1 MGDVTGINEPE
12 RRSITMADSRPVA
25 SGLEELVVAARALA
39 GDLAGGV
46 PGQEEADGDLLG
58 DAAARLR
65 RSVIGPLERA
75 WAVAQAGAEADTE
88 RAPTA
93 RGDGE
98 PARSPR
104 ERLWELARGA
114 TVLRTEPGA
123 SNELL
128 EATAALQDLAYR
140 FALAADPESAQSRLG
155 ELRAIQANLPA
166 AIRAAR
172 NGPYLVT
179 NAERF
184 VSWLGVPLPSLP
196 QMALCRCGASAL
208 KPFCDGAH
216 AEVGF
221 TDGKDP
227 ERVLD
232 RRDTYVGQQVTTFDN
247 RGTCAHSGFCSD
259 RLRTVFRPDQEPFVA
274 PSGGRMDEIIA
285 AVRACPSGALSFAL
299 DGHEAREQVDQE
311 REPAIEVS
319 KDGPYRVTGGLPL
332 EDADGNPERRNEG
345 ASLEHYSL
353 CRCGHSRNKP
363 FCSGRHWQIGFRDPV
378 PDPEQEPTL
387 FEWAGGFPALTRM
400 TRIFY
405 GKYVP
410 QDPLLGP
417 LFANMSPDH
426 PERVAAWVGEVFGG
440 PKAYSEGY
448 GGYERMVSQHL
459 GKALRE
465 EQRARWVELL
475 CKSADDA
482 KLPADAEWR
491 AAFVAYLEW
500 GSRIGLENSQPGAHP
515 PPHMPV
521 PRWWWV
527 CDATPS
533 RRVSALAAGE
543 PEQQVD
549 LPGPDEPLSFEQHIK
564 PLFRE
569 RDRQSMRFAFDLW
582 SHDDVLEHAESI
594 LDRLRAGTM
603 PCDGAWS
610 AEKVEAF
617 ERWLD
622 SGKAA

>member
-1 MGDVTGINEPE
+1 MTN
-12 RRSITMADSRPVA
+12 
-25 SGLEELVVAARALA
+25 
-39 GDLAGGV
+39 
-46 PGQEEADGDLLG
+46 
-58 DAAARLR
+58 
-65 RSVIGPLERA
+65 
-75 WAVAQAGAEADTE
+75 TE
-88 RAPTA
+88 R
-93 RGDGE
+93 
-98 PARSPR
+98 
-104 ERLWELARGA
+104 L
-114 TVLRTEPGA
+114 
-123 SNELL
+123 
-128 EATAALQDLAYR
+128 
-140 FALAADPESAQSRLG
+140 
-155 ELRAIQANLPA
+155 
-166 AIRAAR
+166 
-172 NGPYLVT
+172 
-179 NAERF
+179 
-184 VSWLGVPLPSLP
+184 VSWLGVRLPSLP

-221 TDGKDP
+221 TDEGPK
-227 ERVLD
+227 RVLD
-232 RRDTYVGQQVTTFDN
+232 RRDVYVGQQVTIFDN

-259 RLRTVFRPDQEPFVA
+259 RLRTVFRLDQEPFVA
-274 PSGGRMDEIIA
+274 PSGGRWTRSSLPYG
-285 AVRACPSGALSFAL
+285 RAPLAPELGLG
-299 DGHEAREQVDQE
+299 GHEAREHVDQE
-311 REPAIEVS
+311 REQAIEVS
-319 KDGPYRVTGGLPL
+319 KDGPYRVTGGIPL

-363 FCSGRHWQIGFRDPV
+363 FCSGRHWQIGFRDPG

-387 FEWAGGFPALTRM
+387 FEWAGGLPALTRM

-410 QDPLLGP
+410 EDPLLGP

-426 PERVAAWVGEVFGG
+426 PERVAAWLGEVFGG

-533 RRVSALAAGE
+533 RRVSALAAEE

-549 LPGPDEPLSFEQHIK
+549 LPGPMSRSASCSTSSRSSARRPAIHALRLRPLVARGRRQARGRDFRSPPGRDDALRRCLARRAGRGVQALGGLRQGRVDERSDEMSGAI
-564 PLFRE
+564 
-569 RDRQSMRFAFDLW
+569 
-582 SHDDVLEHAESI
+582 DVLNPDKPKRVLVLASNPAVSEQTGWPIGFWWAELTHPYWEFVEHGYEVDVASPE
-594 LDRLRAGTM
+594 G
-603 PCDGAWS
+603 GA
-610 AEKVEAF
+610 
-617 ERWLD
+617 LQ
-622 SGKAA
+622 G